1 MALQLASDSISAEH
15 ATELLLEYSRRF
27 PGTLRYYDYAG
38 QWPNRPAPDDTFSLA
53 DVGRLVVI
61 NGRPSSADVVALLRP
76 VDPQLWADVPVEADF
91 RELPQDPT
99 GDPVYQAVDRL
110 YGALRARK
118 GLGSTKVTKA
128 LHLKRPHLVPIV
140 DSVVRRHYAEPAERL
155 AKDSGATQP
164 QYWRAVW
171 ADARANAS
179 ALEAARGDLRS
190 DHETG
195 VLVADLPL
203 LRLHDILVWMHF
215 LGTTG

>member
-128 LHLKRPHLVPIV
+128 LHLKRPHLVPII
-140 DSVVRRHYAEPAERL
+140 DSVVLQHYAEA
-155 AKDSGATQP
+155 
-164 QYWRAVW
+164 
-171 ADARANAS
+171 AS
-179 ALEAARGDLRS
+179 LEG
-190 DHETG
+190 
-195 VLVADLPL
+195 
-203 LRLHDILVWMHF
+203 
-215 LGTTG
+215 